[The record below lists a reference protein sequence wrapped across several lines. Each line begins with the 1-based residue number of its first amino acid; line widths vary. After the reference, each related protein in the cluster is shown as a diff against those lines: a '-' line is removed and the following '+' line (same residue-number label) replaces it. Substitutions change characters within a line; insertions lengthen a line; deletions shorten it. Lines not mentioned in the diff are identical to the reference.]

1 MLEKWGVG
9 SENSEN
15 PTTSRR
21 SPLKEPGKGRRKF
34 RLNGTGRKGGDS
46 TR

>member
-15 PTTSRR
+15 PTTPRY
-21 SPLKEPGKGRRKF
+21 SPLKEHEKGRRKF
-34 RLNGTGRKGGDS
+34 RLNGGGRKGGDS